1 MPETL
6 AVPLLACVVLRK
18 LTFEEDLSGT
28 LEIPFR
34 ATALRRILFYRNK
47 EVSFSNVATHRY
59 KRTFTTRYGSNFGIG
74 IGERRHFCERRW
86 GRETRELYD
95 KSLYFKGAFA
105 ALSIPTV
112 IFKLT
117 VDPMF

>member
-6 AVPLLACVVLRK
+6 AVPLLACVVPQK
-18 LTFEEDLSGT
+18 LIFEEVLSGT

-34 ATALRRILFYRNK
+34 ATALRILFYRNK
-47 EVSFSNVATHRY
+47 EVSLSNVATHRY
-59 KRTFTTRYGSNFGIG
+59 KQMFTTQHGSNFGIG
-74 IGERRHFCERRW
+74 IDERRHFCKRRW

-112 IFKLT
+112 IFKLA